1 MNGNT
6 GVGGIRMVGKEMEEK
21 KEIMSEAEKQ
31 KEQSLAIFR
40 QSEEAIVAADRMLRG
55 FELKLEDEESRPQI
69 TGPTGVVLGTAA
81 NMLLDSSIEE
91 NLDAK
96 AQKRELGLTSLAEV
110 GVGVL
115 KTMFAGEHRRR
126 AEGKNIVRRKK

>member
-1 MNGNT
+1 MNGNS
-6 GVGGIRMVGKEMEEK
+6 GIGGIRNMGKEMEVKEEK
-21 KEIMSEAEKQ
+21 TEEEKQ
-31 KEQSLAIFR
+31 KEQSLAIFK

-81 NMLLDSSIEE
+81 NMLLDSSVEE
-91 NLDAK
+91 SPDIK

-115 KTMFAGEHRRR
+115 KTMFAGERRRR
-126 AEGKNIVRRKK
+126 AEGKLLIKKRK